1 MRKRGHIYRRFI
13 TFMFYVSMMV
23 LLAFSVAITKLKS
36 EDDIAHIFGIGFVTV
51 EKQTDGQLSKDLSIV
66 RVLNVNE
73 RERLSINDTVSY
85 YDLQLHAFTKQVITD
100 INTYDQQLYYVT
112 QQDTTQSDYH
122 TIAAQD
128 VQAVEVMTIK
138 GLGSLLETLL
148 TPKGFALGVLLPVVI
163 IWILES
169 MVLVNHLL
177 HRHREKL
184 EKEFQTQALLKT
196 QGVESEF
203 EAIRKQLLKNF
214 NLE

>member
-1 MRKRGHIYRRFI
+1 
-13 TFMFYVSMMV
+13 MFYVSMMV

-51 EKQTDGQLSKDLSIV
+51 ERDIEGQLSKDISIV
-66 RVLNVNE
+66 KLLNVNE
-73 RERLSINDTVSY
+73 KEHLSINDTVSY

-100 INTYDQQLYYVT
+100 INIFNQELYYVT
-112 QQDTTQSDYH
+112 QQDTTHTDYH

-128 VQAVEVMTIK
+128 VQAVELITIK

-148 TPKGFALGVLLPVVI
+148 TPKGFALGVLLPVVM

-184 EKEFQTQALLKT
+184 EKEFQAQALLKT
-196 QGVESEF
+196 QEVESEF

>member
-1 MRKRGHIYRRFI
+1 
-13 TFMFYVSMMV
+13 MFYVSMMV

-36 EDDIAHIFGIGFVTV
+36 DDDIAHIFGIGFVTV
-51 EKQTDGQLSKDLSIV
+51 EQDIEGQLSKDLSIV
-66 RVLNVNE
+66 RVLNINE
-73 RERLSINDTVSY
+73 KENLSINDTVSF

-128 VQAVEVMTIK
+128 VQAVELMTIT
-138 GLGSLLETLL
+138 GLGRLLETLL

-196 QGVESEF
+196 QEVESEF

>member
-51 EKQTDGQLSKDLSIV
+51 ERQTDGQLSKDLSIV

-73 RERLSINDTVSY
+73 KEHLSINDTVSY

-112 QQDTTQSDYH
+112 QQDTTRSDYH

-196 QGVESEF
+196 QEVESEF

>member
-100 INTYDQQLYYVT
+100 IYTYDQQLYYVT

>member
-1 MRKRGHIYRRFI
+1 
-13 TFMFYVSMMV
+13 
-23 LLAFSVAITKLKS
+23 
-36 EDDIAHIFGIGFVTV
+36 
-51 EKQTDGQLSKDLSIV
+51 
-66 RVLNVNE
+66 
-73 RERLSINDTVSY
+73 
-85 YDLQLHAFTKQVITD
+85 
-100 INTYDQQLYYVT
+100 VT
-112 QQDTTQSDYH
+112 QQDTTRSDYH

-184 EKEFQTQALLKT
+184 EKEFQAQALLKT
-196 QGVESEF
+196 QEVESEF

>member
-1 MRKRGHIYRRFI
+1 
-13 TFMFYVSMMV
+13 MMV

-51 EKQTDGQLSKDLSIV
+51 EREHEGQLSKDISIV
-66 RVLNVNE
+66 KLLNVNE
-73 RERLSINDTVSY
+73 KEHLRINDTVSY

-100 INTYDQQLYYVT
+100 INTHDQQLYYVT
-112 QQDTTQSDYH
+112 QQDMTQSDYH

-128 VQAVEVMTIK
+128 VQAVELMTIT
-138 GLGSLLETLL
+138 GLGRLLETLL

-196 QGVESEF
+196 QEVESDF

>member
-51 EKQTDGQLSKDLSIV
+51 ERQIDGQVSKDLSIV
-66 RVLNVNE
+66 RVLKVNE
-73 RERLSINDTVSY
+73 KEHLSINDTVNY

-128 VQAVEVMTIK
+128 VQAVELMTIT
-138 GLGSLLETLL
+138 GLGRLLETLL
-148 TPKGFALGVLLPVVI
+148 TPKGFALGILLPVVM

-184 EKEFQTQALLKT
+184 EKEFQAQALLKT
-196 QGVESEF
+196 QEVESEF

>member
-1 MRKRGHIYRRFI
+1 M
-13 TFMFYVSMMV
+13 MF

-51 EKQTDGQLSKDLSIV
+51 ERQTDGQLSKDLSIV

-73 RERLSINDTVSY
+73 KEHLSINDTVSY

-112 QQDTTQSDYH
+112 QQDTTRSDYH

-196 QGVESEF
+196 QEVESEF

>member
-1 MRKRGHIYRRFI
+1 
-13 TFMFYVSMMV
+13 MMV

-51 EKQTDGQLSKDLSIV
+51 ERQTDGQLSKDLSIV

-73 RERLSINDTVSY
+73 KEHLSINDTVSY

-112 QQDTTQSDYH
+112 QQDTTRSDYH

-196 QGVESEF
+196 QEVESEF

>member
-51 EKQTDGQLSKDLSIV
+51 ERQTGGQLSKDLSIV

-73 RERLSINDTVSY
+73 KEHLSINDTVSY

-196 QGVESEF
+196 QEVESEF